1 MISRHGVVAYADSL
15 DCVGILAGNV
25 ASVGSVFDVISQPDR
40 KDSTCVSASVRQ
52 MTSEAQEET
61 MRNWVGIE
69 DGRLDG
75 VRIGLPI
82 ETTLP
87 PQLTPFDLT
96 PLLRHLRD
104 DLGATL
110 VPISIPSITL
120 SLPAYYVLA
129 CAEAS
134 SNLARFGGGWYGG
147 SEEENLTNRED
158 VRRWGFGEEVRK
170 RILAGTHALTA
181 DAFNNSY
188 LKALHLR
195 HALRQDFDRV
205 FRFAH
210 PLKQLEPNATTRTQ
224 APSNGVDVLLHLT
237 AVQTAPNLPLE
248 ANADSSEP
256 IPEYAQDILTV
267 PASLGGLPAL
277 SLPIGTGAD
286 GWPVG
291 LSLVG
296 QWGADRGVLAV
307 AAAGIESFGRRK
319 VDPS

>member
-1 MISRHGVVAYADSL
+1 
-15 DCVGILAGNV
+15 
-25 ASVGSVFDVISQPDR
+25 
-40 KDSTCVSASVRQ
+40 
-52 MTSEAQEET
+52 
-61 MRNWVGIE
+61 
-69 DGRLDG
+69 
-75 VRIGLPI
+75 
-82 ETTLP
+82 
-87 PQLTPFDLT
+87 LT

-134 SNLARFGGGWYGG
+134 SNLARYGGGWYGG

-158 VRRWGFGEEVRK
+158 VRRWGFGEEVKK

-181 DAFNNSY
+181 EYVRERYTGTRSSLIGDSSSSAFNNSY

-210 PLKQLEPNATTRTQ
+210 PLKQLEPNTTCRTQ

-319 VDPS
+319 VDLS